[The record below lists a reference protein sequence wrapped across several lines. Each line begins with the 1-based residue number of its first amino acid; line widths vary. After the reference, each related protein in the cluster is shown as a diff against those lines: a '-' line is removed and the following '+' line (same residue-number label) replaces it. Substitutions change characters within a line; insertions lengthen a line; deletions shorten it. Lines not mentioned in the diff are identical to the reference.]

1 MFSKIVRVAMVA
13 TLALTLAGATAANA
27 KGREVVKTGSCSGT
41 SDWKLKL
48 KSDNGKI
55 ELEYEVD
62 SNRVGQNW
70 QVRITKNGI
79 PDLPGLTQDHRAE
92 RFLHRPT
99 VDAQPCGHRRLPC
112 PRHQR
117 GHR

>member
-27 KGREVVKTGSCSGT
+27 KGREVVKTGSCSGA

-55 ELEYEVD
+55 EVEYEVD

-70 QVRITKNGI
+70 QVRITKNGSQI
-79 PDLPGLTQDHRAE
+79 FQDHAGPPGRAV
-92 RFLHRPT
+92 PSPS
-99 VDAQPCGHRRLPC
+99 DG
-112 PRHQR
+112 
-117 GHR
+117 